1 VQSRQRTAK
10 LHEATALA
18 QCSQVDRREAEPLG
32 KCGYAG
38 FGLGVVAG
46 DEQQLTARLVV
57 GVGGDA
63 FAEEGVERLDDA
75 GAGQQGGDVFAAGET
90 TEVGDLPVRWWAGDL
105 DNPAGVLEAAKSA
118 RAAAPGPEPLRVV
131 DVPLDAFALRLTEG
145 YTAAVPSLTRALELA
160 LAPSCADDNRRLWL
174 TGGRAGAIV
183 ALELWDA
190 ESAHTLA
197 VRLVQIARDSGAVAR
212 LQFALNTLAWTHLV
226 ASELTAAALMIDE
239 DRVIAPSKPPS
250 S

>member
-1 VQSRQRTAK
+1 LEYLRGQIALLQRRGTDAAR
-10 LHEATALA
+10 LLLDAA
-18 QCSQVDRREAEPLG
+18 RRLEPLNPDLARET
-32 KCGYAG
+32 YLEA
-38 FGLGVVAG
+38 LG
-46 DEQQLTARLVV
+46 TAM
-57 GVGGDA
+57 
-63 FAEEGVERLDDA
+63 
-75 GAGQQGGDVFAAGET
+75 
-90 TEVGDLPVRWWAGDL
+90 WAGDL

-131 DVPLDAFALRLTEG
+131 DVLLDAFALRLTEG

-239 DRVIAPSKPPS
+239 DRVIAEATGNPRLGMPGRRSRPGGARS
-250 S
+250 RRHLN